1 MNDKAILRSGYVALI
16 GKPNVGKS
24 TLMND
29 ILGMKL
35 SITSR
40 KPQTTRH
47 RILGVKS
54 EQGSQVVYVDTP
66 GLHRD
71 NKKTINRVMNRAARA
86 ALHDV
91 DIILFLVEA
100 LKFEEQDAWV
110 LKQFKE
116 LSIPVVLV
124 VNKIDRVKDKGAL
137 LPFIEKLS
145 ADFTFQSIVP
155 ICAKTGLQVD
165 QLEAEIG
172 KLLPEESAFY
182 PPEQFT
188 DRSDRF
194 IASEFVREKL
204 MRLLGDEIPYDIAVT
219 IDAFEEDDKIIRIA
233 AVIWVAKASQKPIVI
248 GKKGELLKRVGMEA
262 RSDLESYYEKQVFIK
277 LWVKVKTGWSDDKR
291 AVADFGYDE
300 G

>member
-1 MNDKAILRSGYVALI
+1 MSEDQVKKSGYVALV

-35 SITSR
+35 SITSK

-47 RILGVKS
+47 RILGVKT
-54 EQGSQVVYVDTP
+54 ELDTQVVYVDTP

-71 NKKTINRVMNRAARA
+71 NKKTINRVMNRAARS

-91 DIILFLVEA
+91 DIILFLIEA
-100 LKFEEQDAWV
+100 LRFEEQDAWV
-110 LKQFKE
+110 LKQLKE
-116 LSIPVVLV
+116 LSVPVILV
-124 VNKIDRVKDKGAL
+124 VNKIDRVKDKSAL

-145 ADFTFQSIVP
+145 AECTFKMIIP
-155 ICAKTGLQVD
+155 ICAKSGLQVD
-165 QLEAEIG
+165 HLESEVI
-172 KLLPEESAFY
+172 KLLPEENAFY

-219 IDAFEEDDKIIRIA
+219 IDAFEEDEKIIRIA

-248 GKKGELLKRVGMEA
+248 GKKGELLKRVGTEA
-262 RSDLESYYEKQVFIK
+262 RQDLESYYDKQVFVK

-291 AVADFGYDE
+291 AVLDFGYDE